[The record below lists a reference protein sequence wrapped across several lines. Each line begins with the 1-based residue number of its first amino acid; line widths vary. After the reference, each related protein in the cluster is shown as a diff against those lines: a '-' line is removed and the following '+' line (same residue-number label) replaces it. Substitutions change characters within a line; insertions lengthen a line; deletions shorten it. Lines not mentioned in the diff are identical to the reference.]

1 VFPDYIVCLED
12 GKRLKMLKRHLQT
25 AYNMTPDQ
33 YRERWGLPHDY
44 PMVAP
49 KYAAHRSSL
58 AKSIGL
64 GRKVAVDIV
73 DLPVE
78 EDEEDLAPAPPPR
91 RGRKPGNK
99 SAA

>member
-1 VFPDYIVCLED
+1 
-12 GKRLKMLKRHLQT
+12 MLKRHLQT

-64 GRKVAVDIV
+64 GRKVVSDMVEA
-73 DLPVE
+73 PVE
-78 EDEEDLAPAPPPR
+78 DEIEEAVPETPVR
-91 RGRKPGNK
+91 RGRKP
-99 SAA
+99 SAKAANV